1 MSGYSTAMLP
11 GVAAQGDFHVVGAGQ
26 QPEPY
31 LVGGQLQAV
40 HLHTAGALQ
49 GVDHACQRGA
59 FLGVQRV
66 DGVHQ
71 PEGSNTND
79 SSSRCASACAMDDTA
94 SKPASVAEDTKNF
107 KGCDTTSSSTIKN
120 SGRHCAR
127 FAPAC
132 RYRLTSTSQ
141 KATHPAPTGTR
152 LPTGSLKFFQRPFR
166 PVAHAE
172 QAQAAPNSVAIQA

>member
-11 GVAAQGDFHVVGAGQ
+11 GSAPRVIFTLSARASSPNPTSLAASCRRYTST
-26 QPEPY
+26 P
-31 LVGGQLQAV
+31 LVRSRVSITRVSAALSWASSA
-40 HLHTAGALQ
+40 LTASTN
-49 GVDHACQRGA
+49 R
-59 FLGVQRV
+59 
-66 DGVHQ
+66 
-71 PEGSNTND
+71 EGSNTND